1 MSAAE
6 FSSVELGKS
15 ADSRPEEHKVTILLA
30 EDEPS
35 LRQMLSLILQE
46 AGYHLI
52 TAEDGDQ
59 ALQLAKKHAGRIDML
74 VSDIEMPGING
85 PDLAKKLLRSR
96 SGLKI
101 MLMSGCV
108 PALEAFESEWRF
120 LPKPFAPSRLLE
132 EVRVALD

>member
-15 ADSRPEEHKVTILLA
+15 ADSRPEENKFTILLA
-30 EDEPS
+30 EDERS

-59 ALQLAKKHAGRIDML
+59 ALQLAKKYSGRIDML

-96 SGLKI
+96 CCLKI
-101 MLMSGCV
+101 MLMSGGV